1 MSTDARELLS
11 RQIAAQLAA
20 WPSTRGAIVRV
31 ELLDD
36 RDVILGEWVDGAVST
51 CAGHVADAIVD
62 CASREERRVLCSV
75 RVHVAARAA
84 KGARGEGAAT
94 WRWSARPEAADART
108 HRAEGLSLT
117 DVRAMLAVHVEA
129 AQQAHALLRETVT
142 AQASATAT
150 LVKAQT
156 EALRAQTESAAR
168 LVDGVTAMLAQT
180 TTRANAAVADR
191 DALVEATRETSQLA
205 REAVDR
211 AEKAERELAEDPTRI
226 IAREATRQLLD
237 RGVLGAV
244 IGAVAE
250 AAMPST
256 SSPAPTA
263 PAQVLP
269 ADQARALLGG
279 GSTAAEA

>member
-1 MSTDARELLS
+1 MSTDAREVLS

-36 RDVILGEWVDGAVST
+36 REVILGEWVDGAVT
-51 CAGHVADAIVD
+51 ACAGHVADAIVD

-75 RVHVAARAA
+75 RVHVASGPR

-94 WRWSARPEAADART
+94 WRWSARPEASDART
-108 HRAEGLSLT
+108 HRGEGLSLT
-117 DVRAMLAVHVEA
+117 DVRAMLECHVRA
-129 AQQAHALLRETVT
+129 AQEAHALLRETVT

-156 EALRAQTESAAR
+156 DALRAQTESAAR

-191 DALVEATRETSQLA
+191 DALVEVSRETSQLA
-205 REAVDR
+205 REAVER
-211 AEKAERELAEDPTRI
+211 AERAEEKLAEDPTRI
-226 IAREATRQLLD
+226 IAREATKQLID
-237 RGVLGAV
+237 RGIVGAILGAV
-244 IGAVAE
+244 L
-250 AAMPST
+250 PST
-256 SSPAPTA
+256 DAPAASSPA

-279 GSTAAEA
+279 AAGEA

>member
-1 MSTDARELLS
+1 ML
-11 RQIAAQLAA
+11 Q
-20 WPSTRGAIVRV
+20 
-31 ELLDD
+31 
-36 RDVILGEWVDGAVST
+36 
-51 CAGHVADAIVD
+51 
-62 CASREERRVLCSV
+62 
-75 RVHVAARAA
+75 VHV
-84 KGARGEGAAT
+84 
-94 WRWSARPEAADART
+94 D
-108 HRAEGLSLT
+108 
-117 DVRAMLAVHVEA
+117 A

-156 EALRAQTESAAR
+156 DALRAQTESAAR

-244 IGAVAE
+244 IGAVSE
-250 AAMPST
+250 AVLPST
-256 SSPAPTA
+256 SSPPTSA
-263 PAQVLP
+263 PAPVIP

-279 GSTAAEA
+279 GSAAAEA